1 MRLWLVWLALVACAC
16 PSKPAA
22 TSAGS
27 AATGSAATGSAAGI
41 ASVAPITATTCDEIK
56 PRVEAMY
63 RAEAQQK
70 EPKRVE
76 EATSDNTTMVMN
88 DCTKQPKLVACLAK
102 VATIAELEKTC
113 LIPLD
118 EEGTEGEKP

>member
-16 PSKPAA
+16 PSKPA
-22 TSAGS
+22 TTGAGS
-27 AATGSAATGSAAGI
+27 GSAAGS
-41 ASVAPITATTCDEIK
+41 AVVPGSGSVAPVTATTCDGVK
-56 PRVEAMY
+56 ARVEAMY

-70 EPKRVE
+70 EPTRVE

-88 DCTKQPKLVACLAK
+88 DCTKDPKLVACLAK

-118 EEGTEGEKP
+118 EEGTEGEKK

>member
-27 AATGSAATGSAAGI
+27 GSGAGSAAPVIG
-41 ASVAPITATTCDEIK
+41 ASVTPVTATTCDEVK
-56 PRVEAMY
+56 SRVEAMY
-63 RAEAQQK
+63 RVEAQQK

-76 EATSDNTTMVMN
+76 EATSDNTTMAMN
-88 DCTKQPKLVACLAK
+88 DCAKDPKLVVCLAK

>member
-16 PSKPAA
+16 PSKPG
-22 TSAGS
+22 TSSTGSGSPNAGG
-27 AATGSAATGSAAGI
+27 ATGSAGT
-41 ASVAPITATTCDEIK
+41 ASVAPVTATTCDGIK
-56 PRVEAMY
+56 ARVEAMY
-63 RAEAQQK
+63 RAEAQQH
-70 EPKRVE
+70 EPTRVE

-88 DCTKQPKLVACLAK
+88 DCTKDPKLVDCLAK

-118 EEGTEGEKP
+118 EEGTEGEHQ

>member
-16 PSKPAA
+16 PSKPV
-22 TSAGS
+22 TTGAG
-27 AATGSAATGSAAGI
+27 GSGSAAGSAVVASS
-41 ASVAPITATTCDEIK
+41 ASVPPVTATTCDGVK
-56 PRVEAMY
+56 ARVEAMY

-70 EPKRVE
+70 EPTRVE

-88 DCTKQPKLVACLAK
+88 DCTKDGKLVACLAK

-118 EEGTEGEKP
+118 DEGTEGEKK